1 MRTWLAFHRRDTRE
15 RRSRLLA
22 GLAEGSGILLTVVT
36 FYFLGEL
43 VDRGTSGEVARLN
56 GSYFAFAVNG
66 IAMAGFLAQTVRGH
80 SRALRTAQLEGTLEP
95 MLMTPVPPW
104 RIAVGGALHEMTR
117 GLLRLFVYLG
127 FATALGAVALD
138 GQLAWLP
145 VVLAVAALSF
155 LPFGLLAASYTL
167 LLARGEPVTY
177 LTNAGT
183 LLLAGVYF
191 PSSVLPAWLQPV
203 SLLYPVTHAVQALRS
218 VTSGTESPLAS
229 LLWLLGFTAVA
240 LPLTAWA
247 FQRCVLVARRRGT
260 LGMT

>member
-1 MRTWLAFHRRDTRE
+1 NPPRRRADLPRRPHGGAGYRSADNRNTGLRNTGLRDTGLRNTGLRNTGDRGARMRTWLAFHRRDTRE

-80 SRALRTAQLEGTLEP
+80 SRALRAAQLEGTLEP

-104 RIAVGGALHEMTR
+104 RIAVGGALHEMQR
-117 GLLRLFVYLG
+117 GLLHRVVYG
-127 FATALGAVALD
+127 GVARALGVVAVD

-145 VVLAVAALSF
+145 VVLAVAALSI
-155 LPFGLLAASYTL
+155 LPFGVLAASYTL

-203 SLLYPVTHAVQALRS
+203 SL
-218 VTSGTESPLAS
+218 
-229 LLWLLGFTAVA
+229 
-240 LPLTAWA
+240 
-247 FQRCVLVARRRGT
+247 
-260 LGMT
+260 